1 MIDADLVNLATVVA
15 AELRAQM
22 VPNKRLYRTGNMKRS
37 VSVVEIDERNIDV
50 VIATDYAS
58 FTNTRGRFAGWVQDT
73 TASAIRAYC
82 SAQNVDDLTAFGIA
96 DPQFVY
102 GG

>member
-1 MIDADLVNLATVVA
+1 MNEHLINLAKVVA
-15 AELRAQM
+15 SELRAQM

-37 VSVVEIDERNIDV
+37 VAVIAVDEDNVDV

-58 FTNTRGRFAGWVQDT
+58 FTNTRGRFAGWVQAT
-73 TASAIRAYC
+73 TTKAIQAYC
-82 SAQNVDDLTAFGIA
+82 SAQKVDDLMAFGIVN
-96 DPQFVY
+96 PQFIY

>member
-1 MIDADLVNLATVVA
+1 MNEHLINLAKVVA
-15 AELRAQM
+15 SELRAQM

-37 VSVVEIDERNIDV
+37 VAVIAIDEDNVDV

-58 FTNTRGRFAGWVQDT
+58 FTNTRGRFAGWVQAT
-73 TASAIRAYC
+73 TAKAIQAYC
-82 SAQNVDDLTAFGIA
+82 SAQKVDDLTAFGIVN
-96 DPQFVY
+96 PQFIY